1 VTFTQAIKSGFVNY
15 FNFRSRAMAS
25 EFWWWQLFVL
35 LSTFAISLLDS
46 GLGFERIG
54 ITGIWYLATL
64 TPGLAIAVRRLQDA
78 DMSGWW
84 LLTIFIPL
92 VGFMLVIWWIGEG
105 TPGYNRFGADPQ
117 PKDVSRHA
125 LGQSL
130 LRART
135 DTAN

>member
-1 VTFTQAIKSGFVNY
+1 MTFTRAIKSGFANY
-15 FNFRSRAMAS
+15 FNFRGRAMAS

-35 LSTFAISLLDS
+35 LSTFAVSLLDA
-46 GLGFERIG
+46 GLGFDRIG
-54 ITGIWYLATL
+54 ITGTWYLATL
-64 TPGLAIAVRRLQDA
+64 IPGLAVAVRRLHDA

-92 VGFMLVIWWIGEG
+92 VGFMLIIWWISEG
-105 TPGYNRFGADPQ
+105 TPGHNRFGADPR
-117 PKDVSRHA
+117 PKDVSLHA
-125 LGQSL
+125 LGRSL